1 VPFSGNI
8 KQSLL
13 TDKELVDLYKKST
26 GLEALGE
33 LYQRYMDLVYGV
45 CLKYFKDSEKAKDSV
60 MQIFE
65 ELVVKVKKHE
75 IENFKSWLYQ
85 VAKNYCLMQL
95 RSPRNLKTIEINPAI
110 MQNEEN
116 VHLNGV
122 LEKEENLEKMERCL
136 ETLQEDQKIM
146 IRLFYLQGKCYN
158 EIVEATGHEWNQVR
172 SFIQNGRR
180 NLKICMEKKEV
191 GSQQYD
197 L

>member
-1 VPFSGNI
+1 VPFTRNI
-8 KQSLL
+8 PHSPH

-45 CLKYFKDSEKAKDSV
+45 SLKYFKDSEKAKDAV

-65 ELVVKVKKHE
+65 ELVVKVKKHD
-75 IENFKSWLYQ
+75 IENFKSWLYK

-95 RSPRNLKTIEINPAI
+95 RSPRNLKTVEINPAI

-122 LEKEENLEKMERCL
+122 MEKEENLSRMERCL
-136 ETLQEDQKIM
+136 ETLQEEQKNVIQ
-146 IRLFYLQGKCYN
+146 LFYLQQKCYN
-158 EIVEATGHEWNQVR
+158 EIVEATGHEWNHVR
-172 SFIQNGRR
+172 SLIQNGRR
-180 NLKICMEKKEV
+180 NLKICMEKREEV
-191 GSQQYD
+191 KNQK
-197 L
+197 